1 QLMTLQNEL
10 KAKGSVNRAEFT
22 TFLIL
27 LNPVAP
33 HITKEI
39 WDRIGNDGY
48 IHEASW
54 PIFDKEK
61 TKESNINLT
70 VQISGKMRGT
80 VEVSADASEEEVMAE
95 IEKTEIYEK
104 FISGKEVVKRIFVP
118 GKIVNIVVK

>member
-1 QLMTLQNEL
+1 MTLQNEL

-33 HITKEI
+33 HITTEI
-39 WDRIGNDGY
+39 WERIGNEGY
-48 IHEASW
+48 IHDAKW
-54 PIFDKEK
+54 PQFDKEK
-61 TKESNINLT
+61 TKESNINLP